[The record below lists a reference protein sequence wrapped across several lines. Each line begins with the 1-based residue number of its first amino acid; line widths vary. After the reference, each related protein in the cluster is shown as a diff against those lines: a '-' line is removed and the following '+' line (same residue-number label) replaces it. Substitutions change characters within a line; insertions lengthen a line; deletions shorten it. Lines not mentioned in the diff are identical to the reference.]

1 MSGWLVPPVTGD
13 YTFWI
18 ATDDAGQFWLSTD
31 AEESNI
37 VQVCFITGWA
47 GSRAWTK
54 FASQQSAP
62 ISLVAGQAYYY
73 QALQKE
79 GGGGDNLAIAW
90 EYQGQA
96 REVIPAIYS
105 STSKPDTVVPP
116 TDQPTNAPTNQPT
129 LPPTPAPT
137 NEVRIYV
144 KHIYYCYFTLFNF
157 ASSILI

>member
-18 ATDDAGQFWLSTD
+18 ATDDAGEFWLSTD

-137 NEVRIYV
+137 NEVRRYLFS
-144 KHIYYCYFTLFNF
+144 HILLLLHTLT
-157 ASSILI
+157 LQVPY